1 VIEPGQLRRW
11 KEDVDGIEGDFL
23 VLRSQG
29 KFFPMGM
36 RRTDGKQ
43 DHWELLTV
51 DGHMTGWSDE
61 LLNTLSEPINEAR

>member
-11 KEDVDGIEGDFL
+11 KEDVDGVAGDFL

-29 KFFPMGM
+29 KFLPPGS
-36 RRTDGKQ
+36 RRTDKKQ
-43 DHWELLTV
+43 DHWEILTV
-51 DGHMTGWSDE
+51 DGPMNGWSDE

>member
-11 KEDVDGIEGDFL
+11 KEDVDGIAGDFL

-43 DHWELLTV
+43 GHWEILTV
-51 DGHMTGWSDE
+51 DGPMTGWSDE